1 MSTIIAEAVLARSRF
16 LNALRAFTAKG
27 LSALEG
33 RVQVTGDIHDARK
46 LLRET
51 VGDKQ
56 GKVDRIDSEERRTHE
71 YSR

>member
-51 VGDKQ
+51 VGDN
-56 GKVDRIDSEERRTHE
+56 
-71 YSR
+71 